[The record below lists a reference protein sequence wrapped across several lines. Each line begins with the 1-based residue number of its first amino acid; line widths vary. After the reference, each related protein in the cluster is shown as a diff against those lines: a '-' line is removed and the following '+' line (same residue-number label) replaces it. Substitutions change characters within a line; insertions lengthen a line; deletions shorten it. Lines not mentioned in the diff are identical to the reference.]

1 MNNTHKS
8 TTSRLCIT
16 AVAVLAGVLS
26 PTLHAQTD
34 APPLVPTPKVL
45 KVVGGEMALTARASI
60 VAMDKSLQPLA
71 AILADEI
78 ATLTGLKLNV
88 STAAP
93 QLGDIVLR
101 INPKVQAGEDI
112 LAVGKQGAKPALA
125 PTKNFAHAI
134 TVADT
139 VLVEGWDYRAVCEG
153 TATLLQAISA
163 KAGNVTLPKMTVKDW
178 PHADYT
184 GTMVDVARQHIP
196 VDTLKAVIQAC
207 RLWKV
212 RYCLLHLT
220 DNEGFTFPSTA
231 FPKLG
236 TQNTAM
242 HDGVVP
248 KVYSLSELKDLVAF
262 ADARGVTLVPEL
274 ATPNHSEAM
283 CRAMPELFAGPKILN
298 IINDD
303 MYKHLD
309 TLVGEMCDV
318 FKSSPYFHIGG
329 EEPYFFEMEE
339 LPATKTYMEKHG
351 LKTFKEVVVKHQA
364 KMIEIVRKRGKMTL
378 SWIGGTVLDESQK
391 DDMVIMSWIPY
402 AVAEEVK
409 KKGFPLI
416 SVPWERGAALQKWN
430 MYDCNGVKLTPAD
443 KVLGSSATMWQMSAS
458 AVVSDFLGG
467 KYNGASGEGY
477 VRAVGD
483 HMEGAWAPTS
493 TLDPAEATAR
503 LAATR
508 AKLEALLFPVQI
520 TAAPLAFRAWPVTG
534 SHFFT
539 GKTEVKIVLA
549 AGVAAGEIRY
559 TKDGSEPTAQSPIY
573 SAPLALDA
581 TTAIHATLFRSGKQ
595 AGAVSR
601 VVYKRAKEGF
611 SEIKRVNAD

>member
-1 MNNTHKS
+1 MITT
-8 TTSRLCIT
+8 TTSPRLVT
-16 AVAVLAGVLS
+16 ALTVLAGLFS
-26 PTLHAQTD
+26 QTLHAQTEG
-34 APPLVPTPKVL
+34 PLLVPTPKII
-45 KVVGGEMALTARASI
+45 KVAGGDMTLTAKSSI
-60 VAMDKSLQPLA
+60 VATDKSLQPLA

-78 ATLTGLKLNV
+78 ATLTGLKLSV
-88 STAAP
+88 GAAAP
-93 QLGDIVLR
+93 QVGDIVLR
-101 INPKVQAGEDI
+101 INPKLQAGEDI

-134 TVADT
+134 TVTDT

-163 KAGNVTLPKMTVKDW
+163 KGVNVALPKMTIQDW

-196 VDTLKAVIQAC
+196 VDTLKAVIEAC

-212 RYCLLHLT
+212 RYCLLHLS

-236 TQNTAM
+236 TQNTSM

-303 MYKHLD
+303 IYKHLD

-318 FKSSPYFHIGG
+318 FNSSPYFHIGG

-351 LKTFKEVVVKHQA
+351 LKTFKEVVVQHQA
-364 KMIEIVRKRGKMTL
+364 RMIEIVRKRGKMTL

-391 DDMVIMSWIPY
+391 DGMVIMSWVPY
-402 AVAEEVK
+402 SVAEDVR
-409 KKGFPLI
+409 KKGFPII

-477 VRAVGD
+477 IRAVGD
-483 HMEGAWAPTS
+483 HMEGAWAPAS
-493 TLDPAEATAR
+493 TLDPAEATKR
-503 LAATR
+503 LTATR
-508 AKLEALLFPVQI
+508 AKLDALLLPVQI
-520 TAAPLAFRAWPVTG
+520 TAAPVAYRAWPVTG
-534 SHFFT
+534 SHFFA
-539 GKTEVKIVLA
+539 GKTEVKIALA
-549 AGVAAGEIRY
+549 DGIPAGEIRF
-559 TKDGSEPTAQSPIY
+559 TKDGSEPTAQSPVY
-573 SAPLALDA
+573 SAPLSLDA
-581 TTAIHATLFRSGKQ
+581 TTAIHAALFRNGKQ